1 MQHFKISQNLI
12 LLGLTLAVWLQLQQ
26 GGWNQSQ
33 SINISS
39 LKYLAV
45 TSFNLIPEISFA
57 GP

>member
-12 LLGLTLAVWLQLQQ
+12 LLGLTLTVCVLLQQ
-26 GGWNQSQ
+26 GGQNQSQ
-33 SINISS
+33 PINIGS

-45 TSFNLIPEISFA
+45 TFNLTAEISFA